1 MQTIVLIDTQN
12 VHMGIQA
19 CGRTID
25 WKKFYRFL
33 QDKFLPNKVILF
45 MWYIEEYSKFYDY
58 LKEIWYD
65 ISFKNIILGK
75 WLIKWNIDSHLVLN
89 AVKSYY
95 EWWYEKF
102 ILVSGDGDFDVL
114 VEFLLEKKVFGKLL
128 VPNRY
133 KASKLL
139 KNILPARD
147 IQDLSVL
154 HRKLKRKTHKK
165 NK

>member
-1 MQTIVLIDTQN
+1 
-12 VHMGIQA
+12 
-19 CGRTID
+19 
-25 WKKFYRFL
+25 
-33 QDKFLPNKVILF
+33 
-45 MWYIEEYSKFYDY
+45 
-58 LKEIWYD
+58 
-65 ISFKNIILGK
+65 
-75 WLIKWNIDSHLVLN
+75 
-89 AVKSYY
+89 
-95 EWWYEKF
+95 
-102 ILVSGDGDFDVL
+102 LVSGDGDFDVL

-154 HRKLKRKTHKK
+154 HRKLKRKAHKK